1 MDKKSNTLKVE
12 WIPIMD
18 KICWEKIGFRMKFFL
33 AFLRIYVL
41 ACCGLQATVKGDR
54 LKVRKKYKT
63 LNLKFP
69 NYVKT
74 KQLNQRTK
82 ICPN

>member
-18 KICWEKIGFRMKFFL
+18 KICWEEIGFKMKFFL
-33 AFLRIYVL
+33 AFFAHLV

-63 LNLKFP
+63 LNLSFP
-69 NYVKT
+69 NYV
-74 KQLNQRTK
+74 
-82 ICPN
+82 